1 VHNLHF
7 PGLAFGDGLANAVL
21 RARQDLRDAEASLAA
36 MEQSHADSDILIREM
51 RLLVAHRKAVLAPL
65 EALANVYRRSS

>member
-1 VHNLHF
+1 M
-7 PGLAFGDGLANAVL
+7 AFGDSLVNSFL
-21 RARQDLRDAEASLAA
+21 RAKQDLREAEASLAA

-65 EALANVYRRSS
+65 EALANVYVRPR